1 MNHCLLQIT
10 AAATADSTTSNHGSG
25 GGNVNHNS
33 IINDDI
39 LDECIQSL
47 QHVSNSPPT
56 WGFFGVLFSF
66 FTSSFTACAMLF
78 NGSWMDCIL
87 SGVLGLVVAMLFVL
101 ASYRPIYGR
110 VFEISS
116 CVFVSALAQAL
127 QSYCCFTSVAVSGV
141 LILLPG
147 YAMTMAVMELS
158 ARRVTTG
165 TIRLIYAVFYAFLL
179 AYGFQIG
186 SRAYNSIS
194 EVLNGPMEQ
203 EHSDDLCGQ
212 NPISPWF
219 YIPLLPL
226 LSISISI
233 SYGSSVRQWCAQFG
247 GTIIGFCLCYFMNKI
262 VPDPPIVEST
272 AAFAVGLY
280 SHFVLKLTGEPPLIS
295 MAVGITLLV
304 PGSIGVKG
312 AYALIHQQDTNQTL
326 FPIKMLTVALGL
338 AAGLFAS
345 AMIVYPAGKK
355 RTLLLS
361 F

>member
-1 MNHCLLQIT
+1 MNQCLLQYYTTVDDNDIVDD
-10 AAATADSTTSNHGSG
+10 ATLESHP
-25 GGNVNHNS
+25 HHHHP
-33 IINDDI
+33 DDKDPI
-39 LDECIQSL
+39 LDQCIQSL

-56 WGFFGVLFSF
+56 WGFLGTVFSF
-66 FTSSFTACAMLF
+66 FASSFTACAMLF
-78 NGSWMDCIL
+78 NGSWMDCVM
-87 SGVLGLVVAMLFVL
+87 SGALGIIVSMLFVL

-127 QSYCCFTSVAVSGV
+127 QNYCCFTSVAVSGV

-186 SRAYNSIS
+186 SRAYTSIA
-194 EVLNGPMEQ
+194 EAIHGPMEV
-203 EHSDDLCGQ
+203 EHADDLCGQ
-212 NPISPWF
+212 DPISQWY

-226 LSISISI
+226 LSISIGI
-233 SYGSSVRQWCAQFG
+233 SYGSSVRQWVAQLG
-247 GTIIGFCLCYFMNKI
+247 GTVIGFCLSYFMSKV

-312 AYALIHQQDTNQTL
+312 AYTLLHQEDTNQTL

-361 F
+361 L